1 MKNPSK
7 RSRAALV
14 GLTAGSLALLAAC
27 GSGETQAAD
36 GSSSGDGDKTIAF
49 SPLALKIPAMKG
61 LSEGGTQYG
70 KSKGYEVLVQ
80 DPNLDPQKQVTDLQS
95 VIESGRVAGAW
106 AISIDAS
113 SMKALVA
120 KAQKDEVPLIL
131 NGTPEL
137 YGFDGP
143 QPGLSF
149 STIDY
154 VAQGK
159 AIGEELGNCINE
171 KLDGKA
177 EVIME
182 ENAPGTAGKEEIE
195 TAAKEA
201 LAATAPGAKI
211 VTSVVVNDRAAAQ
224 TDVGNALQGNP
235 DVQAVLGNNDEGA
248 LGAIG
253 GFKAAGKKLV
263 CLT

>member
-1 MKNPSK
+1 MHAPSK
-7 RSRAALV
+7 PLRVALV

-36 GSSSGDGDKTIAF
+36 GSSSGDKTIAF

-61 LSEGGTQYG
+61 LSEGVTHYG
-70 KSKGYEVLVQ
+70 DSKGYEVLVQ

-143 QPGLSF
+143 
-149 STIDY
+149 
-154 VAQGK
+154 
-159 AIGEELGNCINE
+159 
-171 KLDGKA
+171 
-177 EVIME
+177 
-182 ENAPGTAGKEEIE
+182 
-195 TAAKEA
+195 
-201 LAATAPGAKI
+201 
-211 VTSVVVNDRAAAQ
+211 
-224 TDVGNALQGNP
+224 
-235 DVQAVLGNNDEGA
+235 
-248 LGAIG
+248 
-253 GFKAAGKKLV
+253 
-263 CLT
+263 